1 MALGHGGRQYALRR
15 RGAGMKK
22 NRLIH
27 RDTVT
32 RPLTVLIVCSILLSL
47 VRVPLVRAIA
57 CPPEW
62 PSPDCNGI
70 VSNGGT
76 DWIPE
81 MATCTTTDS
90 NSNTAEQAI
99 AQTLILGFNVNTPKD
114 VITDL
119 ATKYRFGGI
128 YPLGTTDAASKGFD
142 KAFYDSLGAAATI
155 PLLVSSD
162 EEGVVTRYAYPP
174 GSFPSAAVMATKT
187 DSEVQEIGKTAGEV
201 MALSGITVDLA
212 PVLDL
217 RDVGIAGRAF
227 SSDPAVIA
235 AKAGAFAAGLSG
247 SGVRPVF
254 KHFPGFSEA
263 TQPSNGNT
271 DTEKVVLKGDITKN
285 VEPYREVLKT
295 HANGAVMLSNLYVE
309 KLDGDNPASLSKK
322 VVDYLRTDVGFT
334 GLVTTDDI
342 AVKSVTDKAGSV
354 GKAVAGALAAGVTMP
369 LLTLPN
375 ASTKESA
382 EKSMDDIIAAVK
394 DNEDAAAAVVL
405 ANATIQSFKGNTSG
419 MPASSCCSG
428 TDITNGDTEANTK
441 SVFDYLTTTAKLP
454 AVQAAGIVGNMYI
467 ESGVLPQRKQGTPS
481 DVITTAADFLDSG
494 SDGGWGLVQ
503 WTPGSK
509 FINSKDPST
518 GAAAHTV
525 EDADKL
531 GVQITFVWDQLEGRT
546 DIPEKIAGDDI
557 KALAASTSLRDNL
570 REAVLAFQGDKN
582 VGGKYF
588 GFERPADEAGSVDAR
603 LAYAVTVLDKY
614 GSGVGSTTGGTS
626 STTCTSGGGLYVL
639 PVDQK
644 WYDEHPDWFSKDHHL
659 HSDGS
664 ADNAADIPVPTGTSV
679 YASASGKI
687 IKAPNEGGYGE
698 GVTID
703 VGDGVTMVYGH
714 GLDGGT
720 ITGAKEGDT
729 VKAGA
734 LIMHA
739 DSTGYS
745 TGSHLHFQINVD
757 GVAVCPQKYLV
768 ALGEGRLPPDIKSLP
783 RTGCSSGTV

>member
-1 MALGHGGRQYALRR
+1 MALGHRGRQYALRR

-254 KHFPGFSEA
+254 KHFPGFSDA

-375 ASTKESA
+375 AGSVESA
-382 EKSMDDIIAAVK
+382 EKTMDEIITAVK
-394 DNEDAAAAVVL
+394 DNEDAAAAVI
-405 ANATIQSFKGNTSG
+405 NASSIIQGFKGSSG
-419 MPASSCCSG
+419 TGTPSSSCCAG
-428 TDITNGDTEANTK
+428 VDFPNGNTEDNARA
-441 SVFDYLTTTAKLP
+441 VFEFLTTTAKLP

-467 ESGVLPQRKQGTPS
+467 ESSVLPQRLEGTGPE
-481 DVITTAADFLDSG
+481 VITTAEDYLSSG
-494 SDGGWGLVQ
+494 STAGWGVVQ
-503 WTPGSK
+503 FTPGTK
-509 FINSKDPST
+509 FINSKDPSS
-518 GAAAHTV
+518 GSAAHSV
-525 EDADKL
+525 ADANKL
-531 GVQITFVWDQLEGRT
+531 STQVSFVWDQLEGRT
-546 DIPEKIAGDDI
+546 DRPEKTAGDDI
-557 KALAASTSLRDNL
+557 KALATNPDLKDNL
-570 REAVLAFQGDKN
+570 
-582 VGGKYF
+582 
-588 GFERPADEAGSVDAR
+588 
-603 LAYAVTVLDKY
+603 
-614 GSGVGSTTGGTS
+614 
-626 STTCTSGGGLYVL
+626 
-639 PVDQK
+639 
-644 WYDEHPDWFSKDHHL
+644 
-659 HSDGS
+659 
-664 ADNAADIPVPTGTSV
+664 
-679 YASASGKI
+679 
-687 IKAPNEGGYGE
+687 
-698 GVTID
+698 
-703 VGDGVTMVYGH
+703 
-714 GLDGGT
+714 
-720 ITGAKEGDT
+720 
-729 VKAGA
+729 
-734 LIMHA
+734 
-739 DSTGYS
+739 
-745 TGSHLHFQINVD
+745 
-757 GVAVCPQKYLV
+757 
-768 ALGEGRLPPDIKSLP
+768 
-783 RTGCSSGTV
+783 